1 MHIGTGG
8 KKSKTEAVYYP
19 PKLLGKGDIQLV
31 KEGDTF
37 TIRDGYIAFTKKF
50 RYLGSIIN
58 SDLRDIH
65 EIKKRI
71 QKATNQMHELTHL
84 WRNKHIELGTKVWL
98 YLALPVNTLLW
109 GCESWAIS
117 AEASRRLE
125 SFHIKSIRKILG
137 VTMWNIEALRITN
150 KQILKEFN
158 NMPSMENIIAKR
170 QLIWIGKLARLP
182 EYRLPRQLMAAWI
195 QHPRKGGQPQL
206 TLRNTMAKVIQ
217 KIIPAVDKQAQ
228 LEVWLQWAEDMV
240 AWESLVIK
248 WWKNLYLENHEN
260 CEPPELSPEDLAELE
275 HILNQDSPPPSP
287 QPTAP
292 PSPPPSL

>member
-8 KKSKTEAVYYP
+8 KKSKTTTHHNFW
-19 PKLLGKGDIQLV
+19 GKGKSRWSK
-31 KEGDTF
+31 KETPSQSGT
-37 TIRDGYIAFTKKF
+37 
-50 RYLGSIIN
+50 
-58 SDLRDIH
+58 
-65 EIKKRI
+65 RI

-84 WRNKHIELGTKVWL
+84 CWRNKHIELGIKVWL

-117 AEASRRLE
+117 AEAARRLE
-125 SFHIKSIRKILG
+125 SFHTKSIRKILG
-137 VTMWNIEALRITN
+137 VTMWNVEALRITN

-170 QLIWIGKLARLP
+170 QLIWIGKLAGLP

-206 TLRNTMAKVIQ
+206 TLRNTMARVIQ

-228 LEVWLQWAEDMV
+228 LEVLLPWAEDM
-240 AWESLVIK
+240 
-248 WWKNLYLENHEN
+248 N
-260 CEPPELSPEDLAELE
+260 
-275 HILNQDSPPPSP
+275 PPSTP
-287 QPTAP
+287 IPNIPNSQNGHT
-292 PSPPPSL
+292 